1 MLYSQEMQQPAGR
14 HGCGGGTPVL
24 QTRAV
29 MQGSLNMQDSP
40 GSDAFLVT
48 SLSYT
53 WPGGAQPTLVIDEL
67 RLARGDSLL
76 LRGPSGSGKSTL
88 LSAIA
93 GVIDVPRGSIEV
105 AGSDIGALRGGTRDR
120 FRVDHIGLIFQ
131 VFNLLPWLNA
141 LENVLLPCRFSAR
154 RRQRAGT
161 NPEMAARR
169 LLTELGLDDPVL
181 IASPA
186 MSLSVGQQQR
196 VAAARAL
203 LGAPELILADE
214 PTSALDEETKAS
226 FVDLLRREC
235 AEAGAGLLFVS
246 HDRGLESHF
255 DHVVEFP
262 DVNRGGRQC

>member
-1 MLYSQEMQQPAGR
+1 MPENT
-14 HGCGGGTPVL
+14 HE
-24 QTRAV
+24 
-29 MQGSLNMQDSP
+29 
-40 GSDAFLVT
+40 DAFRVT

-53 WPGGAQPTLVIDEL
+53 WPGGKMPTLAIDGL
-67 RLARGDSLL
+67 RLARGESLL

-93 GVIDVPRGSIEV
+93 GVIDVPRGCISV
-105 AGSDIGALRGGTRDR
+105 AGADVGSLRGGARDR
-120 FRVDHIGLIFQ
+120 FRVDHLGLIFQ
-131 VFNLLPWLNA
+131 VFNLIPWLSA
-141 LENVLLPCRFSAR
+141 LENVLLPCQYSAR
-154 RRQRAGT
+154 RRQRAGDE
-161 NPEMAARR
+161 PETAARG
-169 LLTELGLDDPVL
+169 LLGELGLDDPAL
-181 IASPA
+181 ISSPA

-235 AEAGAGLLFVS
+235 AAAGAGLLFVS

-255 DHVVEFP
+255 DRVVEFAEL
-262 DVNRGGRQC
+262 NQGGRPC